1 MSHSKF
7 EVEVNS
13 PKHVTV
19 DTKLTSVPP
28 LSVLT
33 LNLITVPNHNTN
45 QNEVCILN
53 DSYSIIIR
61 TKFFVNK
68 CFMNFGKLLT

>member
-1 MSHSKF
+1 MFYVFTAHSGSFMSHSKF

-13 PKHVTV
+13 PKSVTV

-33 LNLITVPNHNTN
+33 INLVTVPNHNTN
-45 QNEVCILN
+45 QNEVCYRL
-53 DSYSIIIR
+53 
-61 TKFFVNK
+61 
-68 CFMNFGKLLT
+68 